1 MLKLCV
7 VQPILNGLNVN
18 DASKF
23 SNYPPFEFTRGRYSH
38 SHLEKVVE
46 FPWSKKT
53 SIAAQ
58 YFSKGNYSVHLKTN
72 FLNYSCT
79 AYNPLFFSLN
89 RHFQLCDF
97 WLKN

>member
-23 SNYPPFEFTRGRYSH
+23 SNYPPFYKGD

-46 FPWSKKT
+46 FPCSKKT